1 MNYQNILVPIDGSET
16 SLNVVKHVVELARAF
31 NSKVTVVQVMALDP
45 YIAAEYRLNSI
56 NNPLVERGRNLIQD
70 NLNVAK
76 ARFFDEGLN
85 VETKL
90 IEGESIPRTIA
101 EAVEEF
107 HFDLVVISSHGRS
120 GFKKFIVGS
129 VAQSLMT
136 QVQIPILVVKQ

>member
-1 MNYQNILVPIDGSET
+1 MHYQNILVPIDGSET
-16 SLNVVKHVVELARAF
+16 SLNVVKHVVELAQAF

-45 YIAAEYRLNSI
+45 YIAAEYRLNSS

-129 VAQSLMT
+129 VTQSLMT